1 MINRLEY
8 LLLWLV
14 ALLAVAITSIWA
26 LVAGLYDPKSSI
38 SKKVLIAFDQAANA
52 VTGGSEDDTIS
63 SRAYVNCLKK
73 VKWACLLCKFL
84 DIFEKNHCKKSFGT

>member
-1 MINRLEY
+1 MINRLKY

-38 SKKVLIAFDQAANA
+38 SKKVLIAFDY
-52 VTGGSEDDTIS
+52 E
-63 SRAYVNCLKK
+63 
-73 VKWACLLCKFL
+73 
-84 DIFEKNHCKKSFGT
+84 